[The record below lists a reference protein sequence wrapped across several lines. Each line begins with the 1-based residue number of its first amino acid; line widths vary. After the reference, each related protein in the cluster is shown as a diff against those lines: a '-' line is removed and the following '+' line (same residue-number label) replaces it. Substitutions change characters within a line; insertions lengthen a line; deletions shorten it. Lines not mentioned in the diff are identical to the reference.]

1 MPTPTLCPPRCLSL
15 VSQRQPEASI
25 SGVEECGN
33 PAPTPRARRAR
44 GEVVEGV
51 YRRYPADG
59 ARGRPLRHPNRPNRG
74 HLRRRTR
81 RKWYP
86 LKGCVSCSY
95 RLPRLATGEG
105 PSLLDRVLIDHTIR
119 QLPPDAGRTLA
130 NHPDTVDELVRQ
142 LEN

>member
-1 MPTPTLCPPRCLSL
+1 MTITLIKNHK
-15 VSQRQPEASI
+15 VISI
-25 SGVEECGN
+25 YDHNMIVYGN
-33 PAPTPRARRAR
+33 PVPTPRARRPR

-59 ARGRPLRHPNRPNRG
+59 TRGRPLRHPNRPNRG